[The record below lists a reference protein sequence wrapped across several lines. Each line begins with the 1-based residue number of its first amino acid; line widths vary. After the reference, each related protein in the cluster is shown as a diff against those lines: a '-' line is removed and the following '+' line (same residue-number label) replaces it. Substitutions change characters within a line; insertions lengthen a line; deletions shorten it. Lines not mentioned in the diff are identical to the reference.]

1 MSSINT
7 NSSLFK
13 EFIQNAVTSPSPKVQ
28 KNFMEVMGS
37 IVQIFKKICE
47 DEKLIIDLEYKGKDY
62 WKKAKDF
69 KSCFVDGGV
78 YSNFLSS
85 SAPFAIRAKS
95 FIIKPKFEILLKASL
110 SNILR
115 NYPLDYII
123 NKKSFFGYDFYVDE
137 NVLIP
142 RPETEELVQWVI
154 DDNNTNDRKKLID
167 LGAGSGCIGI
177 SISKTI
183 SFDVT
188 LADISKESLRVCNIN
203 KDILEANVKIIEYDM
218 NTEFTNDEFF
228 DIIIS
233 NPPYLD
239 YSKKDEIDENVNF
252 EPHIALF
259 APEDNPIHFYK
270 QILVFANKN
279 LNKGGQIYLEINP
292 DFIQEFNSLLTKF
305 KPNDV
310 NFRVDFRGKK
320 RLVKLSF

>member
-1 MSSINT
+1 MNIIEFRDFYRSELEKT
-7 NSSLFK
+7 NK
-13 EFIQNAVTSPSPKVQ
+13 ESDY
-28 KNFMEVMGS
+28 
-37 IVQIFKKICE
+37 IFKILLKELCNIDPLKIAL
-47 DEKLIIDLEYKGKDY
+47 DP
-62 WKKAKDF
+62 
-69 KSCFVDGGV
+69 
-78 YSNFLSS
+78 N
-85 SAPFAIRAKS
+85 
-95 FIIKPKFEILLKASL
+95 FIIKPENEMLLRSSL
-110 SNILR
+110 KNILR

-183 SFDVT
+183 SLDVT
-188 LADISKESLRVCNIN
+188 LADISKEALRVCNIN
-203 KDILEANVKIIEYDM
+203 KDILESNVKIIEYDM
-218 NTEFTNDEFF
+218 NTKFTNDEFF

-259 APEDNPIHFYK
+259 APIDDPLHFYK
-270 QILVFANKN
+270 QILVFADKN

-292 DFIQEFNSLLTKF
+292 AFIKEFKSLLTEF

>member
-1 MSSINT
+1 MNIIELRDFYRSELQKT
-7 NSSLFK
+7 NK
-13 EFIQNAVTSPSPKVQ
+13 ESDY
-28 KNFMEVMGS
+28 
-37 IVQIFKKICE
+37 IFKILLKEICNIDPLKIAL
-47 DEKLIIDLEYKGKDY
+47 DP
-62 WKKAKDF
+62 
-69 KSCFVDGGV
+69 
-78 YSNFLSS
+78 N
-85 SAPFAIRAKS
+85 
-95 FIIKPKFEILLKASL
+95 FIIKPENEMLLRISL
-110 SNILR
+110 KKILR

-123 NKKSFFGYDFYVDE
+123 KKKSFFGYDFYVDE

-154 DDNNTNDRKKLID
+154 DDNNIGDKKKLID

-183 SFDVT
+183 NLDVT
-188 LADISKESLRVCNIN
+188 LADISKEALRVCNIN
-203 KDILEANVKIIEYDM
+203 KDILESDVKIIEYDL
-218 NTEFTNDEFF
+218 NTEFTMNQFF

-239 YSKKDEIDENVNF
+239 YYSREEIDGNVNF

-259 APEDNPIHFYK
+259 APKDDPLYFYK
-270 QILVFANKN
+270 QILIFGDKN
-279 LNKGGQIYLEINP
+279 LKKGGQIYLEINP
-292 DFIQEFNSLLTKF
+292 TFIKEFKSLLTKF

>member
-1 MSSINT
+1 MNIIEFRDFYRSELKKT
-7 NSSLFK
+7 NK
-13 EFIQNAVTSPSPKVQ
+13 ESDY
-28 KNFMEVMGS
+28 
-37 IVQIFKKICE
+37 IFK
-47 DEKLIIDLEYKGKDY
+47 
-62 WKKAKDF
+62 
-69 KSCFVDGGV
+69 
-78 YSNFLSS
+78 
-85 SAPFAIRAKS
+85 
-95 FIIKPKFEILLKASL
+95 ILLKELCNIDPLKIALDPNFIVKPENEMLLRSSL
-110 SNILR
+110 KNILR

-154 DDNNTNDRKKLID
+154 DDNNTNDGKKLID

-183 SFDVT
+183 SLDVT
-188 LADISKESLRVCNIN
+188 LADISKEALRVCNIN
-203 KDILEANVKIIEYDM
+203 NDILESNVKIIEYDM
-218 NTEFTNDEFF
+218 NTKFTNDEFF

-259 APEDNPIHFYK
+259 APEDNPLHFYK
-270 QILVFANKN
+270 QILFFANKN

-292 DFIQEFNSLLTKF
+292 DFIKEFNSLLTEF

-310 NFRVDFRGKK
+310 NFREDFRGKK
-320 RLVKLSF
+320 RLAKLSF

>member
-1 MSSINT
+1 MNIIEFRDFYRSELQKT
-7 NSSLFK
+7 NK
-13 EFIQNAVTSPSPKVQ
+13 ESDY
-28 KNFMEVMGS
+28 
-37 IVQIFKKICE
+37 IFKILLQEICNIDPLKIAL
-47 DEKLIIDLEYKGKDY
+47 DPN
-62 WKKAKDF
+62 
-69 KSCFVDGGV
+69 S
-78 YSNFLSS
+78 
-85 SAPFAIRAKS
+85 
-95 FIIKPKFEILLKASL
+95 IIKPENDMLLRESL
-110 SNILR
+110 KKILR

-154 DDNNTNDRKKLID
+154 DDNNNGDKKKLID
-167 LGAGSGCIGI
+167 LGTGSGCIGI

-183 SFDVT
+183 NLDVT
-188 LADISKESLRVCNIN
+188 LADISKDALHVCKIN
-203 KDILEANVKIIEYDM
+203 KDILESNVKIIEYDL
-218 NTEFTNDEFF
+218 NTEFTENQFF

-239 YSKKDEIDENVNF
+239 YYSKDEIDENVNF

-259 APEDNPIHFYK
+259 APIDDPLHFYK
-270 QILVFANKN
+270 QILVFADRN

-292 DFIQEFNSLLTKF
+292 AFIKEFKSLLTEF

>member
-1 MSSINT
+1 MLLR
-7 NSSLFK
+7 SSLK
-13 EFIQNAVTSPSPKVQ
+13 
-28 KNFMEVMGS
+28 
-37 IVQIFKKICE
+37 
-47 DEKLIIDLEYKGKDY
+47 
-62 WKKAKDF
+62 
-69 KSCFVDGGV
+69 
-78 YSNFLSS
+78 
-85 SAPFAIRAKS
+85 
-95 FIIKPKFEILLKASL
+95 
-110 SNILR
+110 NILR

-183 SFDVT
+183 SLDVT
-188 LADISKESLRVCNIN
+188 LADISKESLRICNIN
-203 KDILEANVKIIEYDM
+203 KDILSSNVKIIEYDM
-218 NTEFTNDEFF
+218 NTEFTNNEFF
-228 DIIIS
+228 DIIVS

-259 APEDNPIHFYK
+259 APEDNPLHFYK

-292 DFIQEFNSLLTKF
+292 DFIKEFNGLLTKF

-320 RLVKLSF
+320 RLAKLSF

>member
-1 MSSINT
+1 MNIIEFRDFYRSELQKT
-7 NSSLFK
+7 NK
-13 EFIQNAVTSPSPKVQ
+13 ESDY
-28 KNFMEVMGS
+28 
-37 IVQIFKKICE
+37 IFKILLQEICNIDPLKIAL
-47 DEKLIIDLEYKGKDY
+47 DP
-62 WKKAKDF
+62 
-69 KSCFVDGGV
+69 
-78 YSNFLSS
+78 N
-85 SAPFAIRAKS
+85 
-95 FIIKPKFEILLKASL
+95 FIIKPENDTLLRESL
-110 SNILR
+110 KKLLR

-154 DDNNTNDRKKLID
+154 DDNNNGDKKKLID
-167 LGAGSGCIGI
+167 LGTGSGCIGI
-177 SISKTI
+177 SISKAI
-183 SFDVT
+183 NLDVT
-188 LADISKESLRVCNIN
+188 LADISKDALHVCKIN
-203 KDILEANVKIIEYDM
+203 KDILESNVKIIEYDL
-218 NTEFTNDEFF
+218 NTEFTENQFF

-239 YSKKDEIDENVNF
+239 YYSKDEIDENVNF

-259 APEDNPIHFYK
+259 APIDDPLHFYK
-270 QILVFANKN
+270 QILVFADRN

-292 DFIQEFNSLLTKF
+292 VFIKEFKSLLTEF

>member
-1 MSSINT
+1 MNIIEFRDFYRSELGKT
-7 NSSLFK
+7 NEESDY
-13 EFIQNAVTSPSPKVQ
+13 
-28 KNFMEVMGS
+28 
-37 IVQIFKKICE
+37 IFKILLEELCNVDPLKIAL
-47 DEKLIIDLEYKGKDY
+47 DP
-62 WKKAKDF
+62 
-69 KSCFVDGGV
+69 
-78 YSNFLSS
+78 N
-85 SAPFAIRAKS
+85 
-95 FIIKPKFEILLKASL
+95 FIIKSENEMLLRSSL
-110 SNILR
+110 KNIHR

-154 DDNNTNDRKKLID
+154 DDNTNDRKKLID

-183 SFDVT
+183 NLDVT
-188 LADISKESLRVCNIN
+188 LADISKEALRVCNLN
-203 KDILEANVKIIEYDM
+203 KDILESKVKIIEYDM
-218 NTEFTNDEFF
+218 NTNFTNNEFF

-259 APEDNPIHFYK
+259 APKDKPLHFYK

-292 DFIQEFNSLLTKF
+292 DFMKEFSTLLTEFN
-305 KPNDV
+305 PNDV

-320 RLVKLSF
+320 RLAKLSF

>member
-1 MSSINT
+1 MNIIELRDFYRSELEKT
-7 NSSLFK
+7 NK
-13 EFIQNAVTSPSPKVQ
+13 ESDY
-28 KNFMEVMGS
+28 
-37 IVQIFKKICE
+37 IFKILLKELCNIDPLKIAL
-47 DEKLIIDLEYKGKDY
+47 D
-62 WKKAKDF
+62 
-69 KSCFVDGGV
+69 
-78 YSNFLSS
+78 
-85 SAPFAIRAKS
+85 PS
-95 FIIKPKFEILLKASL
+95 FIIKPKYEMLLKASL
-110 SNILR
+110 KNILR

-183 SFDVT
+183 SLDVT
-188 LADISKESLRVCNIN
+188 LADISKEALRVCNMN
-203 KDILEANVKIIEYDM
+203 KDILESNVKIIEYDM
-218 NTEFTNDEFF
+218 NTKFTNDEFF

-259 APEDNPIHFYK
+259 APEDNPLHFYK
-270 QILVFANKN
+270 QILFFANKN

-292 DFIQEFNSLLTKF
+292 DFIKEFNSLLTEF

-310 NFRVDFRGKK
+310 NFKVDFRGKK
-320 RLVKLSF
+320 RLAKLSF

>member
-1 MSSINT
+1 MNIIEFRDFYRSELEKT
-7 NSSLFK
+7 NK
-13 EFIQNAVTSPSPKVQ
+13 ESDY
-28 KNFMEVMGS
+28 
-37 IVQIFKKICE
+37 IFKILLKELCNIDPLKIAL
-47 DEKLIIDLEYKGKDY
+47 DP
-62 WKKAKDF
+62 
-69 KSCFVDGGV
+69 
-78 YSNFLSS
+78 N
-85 SAPFAIRAKS
+85 
-95 FIIKPKFEILLKASL
+95 FIIKPENEMLLRSSL
-110 SNILR
+110 KNILR

-154 DDNNTNDRKKLID
+154 DDYNTNDRKKLID

-183 SFDVT
+183 SLDVT
-188 LADISKESLRVCNIN
+188 LADISKEALRVCNIN
-203 KDILEANVKIIEYDM
+203 KDILESNVKIIEYDM
-218 NTEFTNDEFF
+218 NTKFTNDEFF

-259 APEDNPIHFYK
+259 APEDNPLHFYK
-270 QILVFANKN
+270 QILFFANKN

-292 DFIQEFNSLLTKF
+292 DFIKEFNSLLTEF

-320 RLVKLSF
+320 RLAKLSF

>member
-1 MSSINT
+1 MNIIEFRDFYRSELEKT
-7 NSSLFK
+7 NK
-13 EFIQNAVTSPSPKVQ
+13 ESDY
-28 KNFMEVMGS
+28 
-37 IVQIFKKICE
+37 IFKILLKELCNIDPLKIAL
-47 DEKLIIDLEYKGKDY
+47 DP
-62 WKKAKDF
+62 
-69 KSCFVDGGV
+69 
-78 YSNFLSS
+78 N
-85 SAPFAIRAKS
+85 
-95 FIIKPKFEILLKASL
+95 FIIKTENEMLLRSSL
-110 SNILR
+110 KNILR

-183 SFDVT
+183 SLDVT
-188 LADISKESLRVCNIN
+188 LADISKEALRVCNIN
-203 KDILEANVKIIEYDM
+203 KDILESNVKIIEYDM
-218 NTEFTNDEFF
+218 NTKFTNDEFF

-259 APEDNPIHFYK
+259 APEDNPLHFYK
-270 QILVFANKN
+270 QILFFANKN

-292 DFIQEFNSLLTKF
+292 DFIKEFNSLLTEF

-320 RLVKLSF
+320 RLAKLSF

>member
-1 MSSINT
+1 MNIIEFRDFYRSELEKT
-7 NSSLFK
+7 NK
-13 EFIQNAVTSPSPKVQ
+13 ESDY
-28 KNFMEVMGS
+28 
-37 IVQIFKKICE
+37 IFK
-47 DEKLIIDLEYKGKDY
+47 
-62 WKKAKDF
+62 
-69 KSCFVDGGV
+69 
-78 YSNFLSS
+78 
-85 SAPFAIRAKS
+85 
-95 FIIKPKFEILLKASL
+95 ILLKELCNIDPLKIALDPNFIVIPENEMLLRSSL
-110 SNILR
+110 KNILR

-183 SFDVT
+183 SLDVT
-188 LADISKESLRVCNIN
+188 LADISKEALRVCNIN
-203 KDILEANVKIIEYDM
+203 KDILESNVKIIEYDM
-218 NTEFTNDEFF
+218 NTKFTNDEFF

-259 APEDNPIHFYK
+259 APEDNPLHFYK
-270 QILVFANKN
+270 QILFFANKN

-292 DFIQEFNSLLTKF
+292 DFIKEFNSLLTEF

-320 RLVKLSF
+320 RLAKLSF

>member
-1 MSSINT
+1 MDIIELRDFYRSELEKSN
-7 NSSLFK
+7 K
-13 EFIQNAVTSPSPKVQ
+13 ESDY
-28 KNFMEVMGS
+28 
-37 IVQIFKKICE
+37 IFKILLKELCNIDPLKIA
-47 DEKLIIDLEYKGKDY
+47 LEPN
-62 WKKAKDF
+62 
-69 KSCFVDGGV
+69 FV
-78 YSNFLSS
+78 
-85 SAPFAIRAKS
+85 
-95 FIIKPKFEILLKASL
+95 IKPKNEILLRVSL
-110 SNILR
+110 KDILK

-142 RPETEELVQWVI
+142 RPETEELVEWVI
-154 DDNNTNDRKKLID
+154 DDNNNGDKKKLID
-167 LGAGSGCIGI
+167 LGTGSGCIGI

-183 SFDVT
+183 NLDVT
-188 LADISKESLRVCNIN
+188 LADISKEALHVCKIN
-203 KDILEANVKIIEYDM
+203 KDILESNVKIIEYDL
-218 NTEFTNDEFF
+218 NTEFTENQFF

-239 YSKKDEIDENVNF
+239 YYSKDEIDENVNF

-259 APEDNPIHFYK
+259 APIDDPLHFYK
-270 QILVFANKN
+270 QILVFADRN

-292 DFIQEFNSLLTKF
+292 AFIKEFKSLLTEF

>member
-1 MSSINT
+1 MNIIEFRDFYRSELEKT
-7 NSSLFK
+7 NK
-13 EFIQNAVTSPSPKVQ
+13 ESDY
-28 KNFMEVMGS
+28 
-37 IVQIFKKICE
+37 IFKILLKELCNIDPLKIAL
-47 DEKLIIDLEYKGKDY
+47 D
-62 WKKAKDF
+62 
-69 KSCFVDGGV
+69 
-78 YSNFLSS
+78 
-85 SAPFAIRAKS
+85 PS
-95 FIIKPKFEILLKASL
+95 FNIKPESEILLRASL
-110 SNILR
+110 KNILR

-123 NKKSFFGYDFYVDE
+123 NKKFFFGYDFYVDE

-154 DDNNTNDRKKLID
+154 DDNNTGDKKKLID

-183 SFDVT
+183 NLDVT
-188 LADISKESLRVCNIN
+188 LADISKEALRVCSIN
-203 KDILEANVKIIEYDM
+203 KDILESNVKIIEYDLK
-218 NTEFTNDEFF
+218 TKFTNNEFF

-239 YSKKDEIDENVNF
+239 YLKKDEIDENVNF

-259 APEDNPIHFYK
+259 APIDNPLYFYK
-270 QILVFANKN
+270 QILLFANKN

-292 DFIQEFNSLLTKF
+292 DFIEEFNVLLTEF

-310 NFRVDFRGKK
+310 NFREDFRGKK

>member
-1 MSSINT
+1 MNIIEFRDFFRSELDKT
-7 NSSLFK
+7 NK
-13 EFIQNAVTSPSPKVQ
+13 ESDY
-28 KNFMEVMGS
+28 
-37 IVQIFKKICE
+37 IFKILLKELCNIDPLKIA
-47 DEKLIIDLEYKGKDY
+47 IDP
-62 WKKAKDF
+62 
-69 KSCFVDGGV
+69 
-78 YSNFLSS
+78 NF
-85 SAPFAIRAKS
+85 R
-95 FIIKPKFEILLKASL
+95 IKPENEILLRSSL
-110 SNILR
+110 TNIIR

-154 DDNNTNDRKKLID
+154 DDNNSNDRKKLID

-183 SFDVT
+183 SLDIT
-188 LADISKESLRVCNIN
+188 LADISKEALRVCSIN
-203 KDILEANVKIIEYDM
+203 KDILDSNVKIIEYDM
-218 NTEFTNDEFF
+218 NTEFTNNEFF

-259 APEDNPIHFYK
+259 APEDDPLYFYK

-279 LNKGGQIYLEINP
+279 LKKGGQIYLEINP
-292 DFIQEFNSLLTKF
+292 DFIKEFNSLLTEF
-305 KPNDV
+305 KLNDV

>member
-1 MSSINT
+1 MNIIEFRDFYRSELQKT
-7 NSSLFK
+7 NK
-13 EFIQNAVTSPSPKVQ
+13 ESDY
-28 KNFMEVMGS
+28 
-37 IVQIFKKICE
+37 IFKILLQEICNIDPLKIAL
-47 DEKLIIDLEYKGKDY
+47 DP
-62 WKKAKDF
+62 
-69 KSCFVDGGV
+69 
-78 YSNFLSS
+78 N
-85 SAPFAIRAKS
+85 
-95 FIIKPKFEILLKASL
+95 FIIKPENDMLLRESL
-110 SNILR
+110 KKILR

-154 DDNNTNDRKKLID
+154 DDNNIGDKKKLID

-183 SFDVT
+183 NLDVT
-188 LADISKESLRVCNIN
+188 LADISKEALRVCNIN
-203 KDILEANVKIIEYDM
+203 KDILESDVKIIEYDL
-218 NTEFTNDEFF
+218 NTEFTMNQFF

-239 YSKKDEIDENVNF
+239 YYSREEIDGNVNF

-259 APEDNPIHFYK
+259 APKDDPLYFYK
-270 QILVFANKN
+270 QILIFGDKN

-292 DFIQEFNSLLTKF
+292 TFIKEFKSLLTKF

>member
-1 MSSINT
+1 MNIIELRDFYRSELEKSN
-7 NSSLFK
+7 K
-13 EFIQNAVTSPSPKVQ
+13 ESDY
-28 KNFMEVMGS
+28 
-37 IVQIFKKICE
+37 IFKILLKEICNIDPLKIAL
-47 DEKLIIDLEYKGKDY
+47 DP
-62 WKKAKDF
+62 
-69 KSCFVDGGV
+69 
-78 YSNFLSS
+78 N
-85 SAPFAIRAKS
+85 
-95 FIIKPKFEILLKASL
+95 FIIKPENEMLLRTSL
-110 SNILR
+110 KKILR

-123 NKKSFFGYDFYVDE
+123 KKKSFFGYDFYVDE

-154 DDNNTNDRKKLID
+154 DDNNIGDKKKLID

-183 SFDVT
+183 NLDVT
-188 LADISKESLRVCNIN
+188 LADKSKEALRVCNIN
-203 KDILEANVKIIEYDM
+203 KDILESDVKIIEYDL
-218 NTEFTNDEFF
+218 NTEFTMNQFF

-239 YSKKDEIDENVNF
+239 YYSREEIDENVNF

-259 APEDNPIHFYK
+259 APKDDPLYFYK
-270 QILVFANKN
+270 QILIFGDKN

-292 DFIQEFNSLLTKF
+292 TFIKEFKSLLTKF

>member
-1 MSSINT
+1 MNIIEFRDFYRSELQKT
-7 NSSLFK
+7 NK
-13 EFIQNAVTSPSPKVQ
+13 ESDY
-28 KNFMEVMGS
+28 
-37 IVQIFKKICE
+37 IFKILLKELCNIDPLKIA
-47 DEKLIIDLEYKGKDY
+47 IDP
-62 WKKAKDF
+62 
-69 KSCFVDGGV
+69 
-78 YSNFLSS
+78 NF
-85 SAPFAIRAKS
+85 R
-95 FIIKPKFEILLKASL
+95 IKPENEILLRSSL
-110 SNILR
+110 TNIIR

-183 SFDVT
+183 SLDVT
-188 LADISKESLRVCNIN
+188 LADISKEALRVCNIN
-203 KDILEANVKIIEYDM
+203 KDILESNVKIIEYDM
-218 NTEFTNDEFF
+218 NTKFTNDEFF

-259 APEDNPIHFYK
+259 APEDNPLHFYK
-270 QILVFANKN
+270 QILFFANKN

-292 DFIQEFNSLLTKF
+292 DFIKEFNSLLTEF

-320 RLVKLSF
+320 RLAKLSF

>member
-1 MSSINT
+1 MNIIEFRDFYRTELEKT
-7 NSSLFK
+7 NK
-13 EFIQNAVTSPSPKVQ
+13 ESDY
-28 KNFMEVMGS
+28 
-37 IVQIFKKICE
+37 IFKILLKELCNIDPLKIAL
-47 DEKLIIDLEYKGKDY
+47 DP
-62 WKKAKDF
+62 
-69 KSCFVDGGV
+69 
-78 YSNFLSS
+78 N
-85 SAPFAIRAKS
+85 
-95 FIIKPKFEILLKASL
+95 FIIKPENEMLLRSSL
-110 SNILR
+110 KNILR

-183 SFDVT
+183 SLDVT
-188 LADISKESLRVCNIN
+188 LADISKEALRVCNIN
-203 KDILEANVKIIEYDM
+203 KDILESNVKIIEYDM
-218 NTEFTNDEFF
+218 NTKFTNDEFF

-259 APEDNPIHFYK
+259 APEDNPLHFYK
-270 QILVFANKN
+270 QILFFANKN

-292 DFIQEFNSLLTKF
+292 DFIKEFNSLLTEF

-320 RLVKLSF
+320 RLAKLSF

>member
-1 MSSINT
+1 MNIIEFRDFYRSELEKT
-7 NSSLFK
+7 NK
-13 EFIQNAVTSPSPKVQ
+13 ESDY
-28 KNFMEVMGS
+28 
-37 IVQIFKKICE
+37 IFKILLKELCNIDPLKIAL
-47 DEKLIIDLEYKGKDY
+47 DP
-62 WKKAKDF
+62 
-69 KSCFVDGGV
+69 
-78 YSNFLSS
+78 N
-85 SAPFAIRAKS
+85 
-95 FIIKPKFEILLKASL
+95 FIIKPENEMLLRSSL
-110 SNILR
+110 KNILR

-183 SFDVT
+183 SLDVT
-188 LADISKESLRVCNIN
+188 LADISKEALRVCNIN
-203 KDILEANVKIIEYDM
+203 KDILESNVKIIEYDM
-218 NTEFTNDEFF
+218 NTKFTNDEFF

-259 APEDNPIHFYK
+259 APEDNPLHFYK
-270 QILVFANKN
+270 QILFFANKN

-292 DFIQEFNSLLTKF
+292 DFIKEFNSLLTEF

>member
-1 MSSINT
+1 MNIIEFRDFYRSELERT
-7 NSSLFK
+7 NK
-13 EFIQNAVTSPSPKVQ
+13 ESDF
-28 KNFMEVMGS
+28 
-37 IVQIFKKICE
+37 IFK
-47 DEKLIIDLEYKGKDY
+47 
-62 WKKAKDF
+62 
-69 KSCFVDGGV
+69 
-78 YSNFLSS
+78 
-85 SAPFAIRAKS
+85 
-95 FIIKPKFEILLKASL
+95 ILLKEICNIDPLKIALDPNFIVKPENEMLLRSSL
-110 SNILR
+110 KNILR

-154 DDNNTNDRKKLID
+154 DDNNSNDRKKLID

-183 SFDVT
+183 SLDVT
-188 LADISKESLRVCNIN
+188 LADISKEALRVCNIN
-203 KDILEANVKIIEYDM
+203 KDILESNVKIIEYDM
-218 NTEFTNDEFF
+218 NTKFTNNELF

-259 APEDNPIHFYK
+259 APEDNPLHFYK
-270 QILVFANKN
+270 QILFFANKN

-292 DFIQEFNSLLTKF
+292 TFVKEFRSLLTEF

>member
-1 MSSINT
+1 MNIIEFRDFYRSELERT
-7 NSSLFK
+7 NK
-13 EFIQNAVTSPSPKVQ
+13 ESDF
-28 KNFMEVMGS
+28 
-37 IVQIFKKICE
+37 IFKILLKEICNIDPLKIAL
-47 DEKLIIDLEYKGKDY
+47 D
-62 WKKAKDF
+62 
-69 KSCFVDGGV
+69 
-78 YSNFLSS
+78 
-85 SAPFAIRAKS
+85 PS
-95 FIIKPKFEILLKASL
+95 FIIKPENEMLLRASL
-110 SNILR
+110 KNILR

-154 DDNNTNDRKKLID
+154 DDNNTGDKKKIID

-177 SISKTI
+177 SISKSTI
-183 SFDVT
+183 NFDVT
-188 LADISKESLRVCNIN
+188 LADISKEALHICKIN
-203 KDILEANVKIIEYDM
+203 KDILDTNVKIIEYDL
-218 NTEFTNDEFF
+218 NTEFTNNKLF

-233 NPPYLD
+233 NPPYID
-239 YSKKDEIDENVNF
+239 YSKKNEIDENVSF

-259 APEDNPIHFYK
+259 APENNPLHFYK

-292 DFIQEFNSLLTKF
+292 TFVKEFRSLLTEF

>member
-1 MSSINT
+1 MNIIEFRDFYRSELEKT
-7 NSSLFK
+7 NK
-13 EFIQNAVTSPSPKVQ
+13 ESDY
-28 KNFMEVMGS
+28 
-37 IVQIFKKICE
+37 IFKILLKELCNIDPLKIAL
-47 DEKLIIDLEYKGKDY
+47 DP
-62 WKKAKDF
+62 
-69 KSCFVDGGV
+69 
-78 YSNFLSS
+78 N
-85 SAPFAIRAKS
+85 
-95 FIIKPKFEILLKASL
+95 FIIKPENEMLLRSSL
-110 SNILR
+110 KNILR

-183 SFDVT
+183 SLDVT
-188 LADISKESLRVCNIN
+188 LADISKEALRVCNIN
-203 KDILEANVKIIEYDM
+203 KDILESNVKIIEYDM
-218 NTEFTNDEFF
+218 NTKFTNDEFF

-259 APEDNPIHFYK
+259 APEDNPLHFYK
-270 QILVFANKN
+270 QILFFANKN

-292 DFIQEFNSLLTKF
+292 DFIKEFNSLLTEF

-320 RLVKLSF
+320 DLLSYHFKWIILNKKYRN

>member
-1 MSSINT
+1 MNIIEFRDFYRSELEKT
-7 NSSLFK
+7 NK
-13 EFIQNAVTSPSPKVQ
+13 ESDY
-28 KNFMEVMGS
+28 
-37 IVQIFKKICE
+37 IFKILLKDLCNIDPLKIAL
-47 DEKLIIDLEYKGKDY
+47 D
-62 WKKAKDF
+62 
-69 KSCFVDGGV
+69 
-78 YSNFLSS
+78 
-85 SAPFAIRAKS
+85 PS
-95 FIIKPKFEILLKASL
+95 FIIKPKYEMLLKASL
-110 SNILR
+110 KNILR

-183 SFDVT
+183 SLDVT
-188 LADISKESLRVCNIN
+188 LADISKEALRVCNIN
-203 KDILEANVKIIEYDM
+203 KDILESNVKIIEYDM
-218 NTEFTNDEFF
+218 NTKFTNDEFF

-259 APEDNPIHFYK
+259 APEDNPLHFYK
-270 QILVFANKN
+270 QILFFANKN

-292 DFIQEFNSLLTKF
+292 DFIKEFNSLLTEF

>member
-1 MSSINT
+1 MNIIEFRDFYRSELEKT
-7 NSSLFK
+7 NK
-13 EFIQNAVTSPSPKVQ
+13 ESDY
-28 KNFMEVMGS
+28 
-37 IVQIFKKICE
+37 IFKILLKELCNIDPLKIAL
-47 DEKLIIDLEYKGKDY
+47 D
-62 WKKAKDF
+62 
-69 KSCFVDGGV
+69 
-78 YSNFLSS
+78 
-85 SAPFAIRAKS
+85 PS
-95 FIIKPKFEILLKASL
+95 FIIKPKYEMLLKASL
-110 SNILR
+110 KNILR

-154 DDNNTNDRKKLID
+154 DDNNTNDGKKLID

-183 SFDVT
+183 SLDVT
-188 LADISKESLRVCNIN
+188 LADISKESLRICNIN
-203 KDILEANVKIIEYDM
+203 KDILSSNVKIIEYDM
-218 NTEFTNDEFF
+218 NTEFTNNEFF
-228 DIIIS
+228 DIIVS

-259 APEDNPIHFYK
+259 APEDNPLHFYK
-270 QILVFANKN
+270 QILFFANKN

-292 DFIQEFNSLLTKF
+292 DFIKEFNGLLTKF

-320 RLVKLSF
+320 RLAKLSF

>member
-1 MSSINT
+1 MNIIEFRDFYRSELEKT
-7 NSSLFK
+7 NK
-13 EFIQNAVTSPSPKVQ
+13 ESDY
-28 KNFMEVMGS
+28 
-37 IVQIFKKICE
+37 IFKILLKELCNIDPLKIAL
-47 DEKLIIDLEYKGKDY
+47 DP
-62 WKKAKDF
+62 
-69 KSCFVDGGV
+69 
-78 YSNFLSS
+78 N
-85 SAPFAIRAKS
+85 
-95 FIIKPKFEILLKASL
+95 FIIKPENEMLLRSSL
-110 SNILR
+110 KNILR

-183 SFDVT
+183 SLDVT
-188 LADISKESLRVCNIN
+188 LADISKEALRVCNIN
-203 KDILEANVKIIEYDM
+203 KDILESDVKIIEYDM
-218 NTEFTNDEFF
+218 NTKFTNDEFF

-259 APEDNPIHFYK
+259 APEDNPLHFYK
-270 QILVFANKN
+270 QILFFANKN

-292 DFIQEFNSLLTKF
+292 DFIKEFNSLLTEF

-320 RLVKLSF
+320 RLAKLSF

>member
-1 MSSINT
+1 MNIIEFRDFYRSELQKT
-7 NSSLFK
+7 NK
-13 EFIQNAVTSPSPKVQ
+13 ESDY
-28 KNFMEVMGS
+28 
-37 IVQIFKKICE
+37 IFKILLQEICNIDPLKIAL
-47 DEKLIIDLEYKGKDY
+47 DP
-62 WKKAKDF
+62 
-69 KSCFVDGGV
+69 
-78 YSNFLSS
+78 N
-85 SAPFAIRAKS
+85 
-95 FIIKPKFEILLKASL
+95 FIIKPENDTLLRESL
-110 SNILR
+110 KKILR

-154 DDNNTNDRKKLID
+154 DDNNNSDKKKLID
-167 LGAGSGCIGI
+167 LGTGSGCIGI
-177 SISKTI
+177 SISKAI
-183 SFDVT
+183 NLDVT
-188 LADISKESLRVCNIN
+188 LADISKDALHVCKIN
-203 KDILEANVKIIEYDM
+203 KDILESNVKIIEYDL
-218 NTEFTNDEFF
+218 NTEFTENQFF

-239 YSKKDEIDENVNF
+239 YYSKDEIDENINF

-259 APEDNPIHFYK
+259 APIDDPLHFYK
-270 QILVFANKN
+270 QILVFADRN

-292 DFIQEFNSLLTKF
+292 VFIKEFKSLLTEF

>member
-1 MSSINT
+1 MNIIEFRDFYRSELEKT
-7 NSSLFK
+7 NK
-13 EFIQNAVTSPSPKVQ
+13 ESDY
-28 KNFMEVMGS
+28 
-37 IVQIFKKICE
+37 IFK
-47 DEKLIIDLEYKGKDY
+47 
-62 WKKAKDF
+62 
-69 KSCFVDGGV
+69 
-78 YSNFLSS
+78 
-85 SAPFAIRAKS
+85 
-95 FIIKPKFEILLKASL
+95 ILLKELCNIDPLKVALDPNFIVKPENEMLLKSSL
-110 SNILR
+110 KNILR

-183 SFDVT
+183 SLDVT
-188 LADISKESLRVCNIN
+188 LADISKEALRVCNIN
-203 KDILEANVKIIEYDM
+203 KDILESNVKIIEYDM
-218 NTEFTNDEFF
+218 NTKFTNDEFF

-259 APEDNPIHFYK
+259 APEDNPLHFYK
-270 QILVFANKN
+270 QILFFANKN
-279 LNKGGQIYLEINP
+279 LSKGGQIYLEINP
-292 DFIQEFNSLLTKF
+292 DFIKEFNSLLTEF
-305 KPNDV
+305 NPNDV

-320 RLVKLSF
+320 RLAKLSF